1 MVENFR
7 LTRATENKSGFF
19 TADVIIYQDD
29 GEVGFEIRKEIPAL
43 GGKSNMTEAEDAE
56 SKTDTDDE
64 SNSSEYDQTVDKPT
78 SANPQK
84 DLAAASKAINAAMY
98 DFEVSND
105 TTRDDI
111 LKMAKYAISEQN
123 AVSVSLNSS
132 DFTIIK
138 ASTTLN
144 GTLSATVIYLWKNA
158 GSPETKTTSLFTDVA
173 SSSEYAEAVAWA
185 VKNNITSGTSDTTF
199 SPDMTCT
206 RGQIVTFLFRAI
218 K

>member
-1 MVENFR
+1 
-7 LTRATENKSGFF
+7 
-19 TADVIIYQDD
+19 
-29 GEVGFEIRKEIPAL
+29 
-43 GGKSNMTEAEDAE
+43 MTEAEDAE

-78 SANPQK
+78 SANTQK

-111 LKMAKYAISEQN
+111 LKMAKDAISEQN
-123 AVSVSLNSS
+123 AISVSLNSS

-138 ASTTLN
+138 ASTTL
-144 GTLSATVIYLWKNA
+144 
-158 GSPETKTTSLFTDVA
+158 
-173 SSSEYAEAVAWA
+173 
-185 VKNNITSGTSDTTF
+185 F